1 MSPLVQMDVAEVKRF
16 IYERVLNHPRF
27 KAVVAVSVEKYPA
40 EFSAVV
46 WVAQEP
52 DVEMRQYLYDLEA
65 ELANLGVP
73 CSILV
78 KTDLEL
84 SVGGVHKLRTKKGD
98 FSYRFLRLDPIK
110 DEDLVYVFTVYRG
123 QKSYRV
129 RLSLTG
135 TLASMLRA
143 RNRLDEERVLEVYR
157 DRIRQMLGKGTVKPD
172 RLAEVMF
179 NSTDGSLFSAN

>member
-1 MSPLVQMDVAEVKRF
+1 MSPLVQMDAGEVKGF

-27 KAVVAVSVEKYPA
+27 KAVVAVSVERYPA

-52 DVEMRQYLYDLEA
+52 DAGMRQYLYDLEA
-65 ELANLGVP
+65 ELASLGVP

-84 SVGGVHKLRTKKGD
+84 SFGGVHKLPTKKGD
-98 FSYRFLRLDPIK
+98 FAYRFYRLDPMK

-123 QKSYRV
+123 QKTHRV
-129 RLSLTG
+129 RLSLTR

-143 RNRLDEERVLEVYR
+143 HNQLDEERILEVYR
-157 DRIRQMLGKGTVKPD
+157 DRLRQMLEKGTVKPD
-172 RLAEVMF
+172 GLAEVIF
-179 NSTDGSLFSAN
+179 DSTDGSLFSTN